1 MTLDELVRSLCA
13 AGGATAAAPESTGA
27 PDWAIGCFKRR
38 SITFFDG
45 ATDTSTEVTWLQT
58 PRLTFDLR
66 LPAARPSRR
75 DLRGNDDLSPDA
87 CLALAQFEGGLAR
100 TSWDGERMAWSA
112 WCALQL
118 HDKWPEPG
126 LLRRVGDCL
135 IEHAP
140 SGAYVEDWRLQ
151 PSSAGPL
158 LGLRL
163 LEERDLD
170 RGVVV
175 HRGGGLLVCGEHAGF
190 VRGRPRPFPARGR
203 LVDAVRA
210 AANDPD
216 LLRAAFA
223 FEASYGKRAQGGDSF
238 TVLASTDPRREQ
250 QPLLALDGFELGDA
264 GQSVVQRSIERGRS
278 LERLFTV
285 EVSKP
290 DFPFPVTTFATS
302 AAHAWLSTEAD
313 TLLATTTG
321 RGPNR
326 PRKYSRPDR

>member
-1 MTLDELVRSLCA
+1 VTLDELVRSLQA
-13 AGGATAAAPESTGA
+13 AGAATVASSGSAGA

-58 PRLTFDLR
+58 PGLTFDLR
-66 LPAARPSRR
+66 LPAARPSGR
-75 DLRGNDDLSPDA
+75 DLGRQDDLPLDLY
-87 CLALAQFEGGLAR
+87 LALARFEGGLAR
-100 TSWDGERMAWSA
+100 TSWDGERMAWSE
-112 WCALQL
+112 WTALQL

-140 SGAYVEDWRLQ
+140 SGAYVEDWRFQ
-151 PSSAGPL
+151 PSSVGPL

-175 HRGGGLLVCGEHAGF
+175 HRGGGLVVCGQHAGL
-190 VRGRPRPFPARGR
+190 VRGRPQRFPTDGR
-203 LVDAVRA
+203 LVEAVRA
-210 AANDPD
+210 AANHPE

-223 FEASYGKRAQGGDSF
+223 FEASYGRRADGGDEF
-238 TVLASTDPRREQ
+238 AVVASTDPRREQ
-250 QPLLALDGFELGDA
+250 QPLIALDGFAFGGLG
-264 GQSVVQRSIERGRS
+264 QPVVQRSIERGRS

-285 EVSKP
+285 ESAEP
-290 DFPFPVTTFATS
+290 DFRFAVETFAMP
-302 AAHAWLSTEAD
+302 AAHAWLRD
-313 TLLATTTG
+313 HQ
-321 RGPNR
+321 
-326 PRKYSRPDR
+326 